1 MYIPLNVI
9 TDYSLLSSLIK
20 IDKLIEKAKEYGYK
34 AIGIS
39 DDNLCY
45 VMEFY
50 NLCIKNNIKPIIG
63 YKLFIDNKEVYL
75 YAKNYK
81 GYQNLCYI
89 SSNQISI
96 DLIKNNIEGL
106 FCILPSESLDL
117 YDVLN
122 IPDTYIGYTDNK
134 NDNYKSI
141 YFNRIKCLE
150 KEDEKYLK
158 YLSLIKAGKT
168 IDEQVELEENV
179 YLLKPDDIKID
190 NHEKEIFDEIY
201 NLVDLKIIK
210 NDLLPKYNYDEDFN
224 EFLYLES
231 LCKKGLLKRFDN
243 KVPMKYADRLMNEL
257 SMIKNMGF
265 SNYFLVVW
273 DYVKYAKKN
282 NILVGEG
289 RGSAAGSLVSYSL
302 GITDVDPIKYD
313 LFFERFLNPER
324 VTMPD
329 IDIDFEADRR
339 DEIVEYINKKYDNR
353 KSANIIAF
361 GTLKTKMVLR
371 DVSRVFSMEDKID
384 SFIKLFDRKL
394 SLKENLSIKRI
405 EEIYKKDT
413 MISRICDISLKLEGL
428 KRTITR
434 HAAGVIISKERLDRY
449 IPLIKTDDMYT
460 CAYTKEYIEELG
472 LLKMDILAVDNLTLI
487 SNIVNEVGGIDL
499 RNIPL
504 DDKKTLDVF
513 KKVET
518 DGIFQFETPMF
529 KNILRKISVNSFEDL
544 AAIIALDRPGA
555 INNVDSFAK
564 RKEGKEKIDYIDD
577 SLKPILSNTY
587 GIILYQ
593 EQIMQIASKMASFSL
608 GEADILRRAM
618 SKKNNELMLKQKEK
632 FVNNSIKNGYGKETA
647 NKVFD
652 YIYKFAEYGFNKSH
666 SVCYA
671 LISYK
676 MAYLKS
682 HYTNFYMKYLLN
694 MVIGNDYKTK
704 LYINECKLNN
714 IEILKPDINKSNS
727 NFIIENNRIRFSLSS
742 IKNIGTT
749 ISNKIVEERKNG
761 PYKDFL
767 DFVSRTYKL
776 GINKKILPYLI
787 YSGSFDSFN
796 YNKKTLIDN
805 IDLAINYAELCINL
819 DSSMIEKPEFK
830 VVDEFTKE
838 ELVKIENN
846 TFGFYLSNHPVQNKR
861 DNNIDTRKIKDYF
874 NKNIDIYL
882 LVDNKKEIITK
893 NKEKMLFITGSDEY
907 SEIELV
913 IFPKIYE
920 KYYNIS
926 KGEIIKFNCN
936 VEKRG
941 SDYQLI
947 VNKLEKL

>member
-1 MYIPLNVI
+1 MYIPLNI
-9 TDYSLLSSLIK
+9 TTDYSILSSLIK
-20 IDKLIEKAKEYGYK
+20 VKDLIEKAKELGFK
-34 AIGIS
+34 AIGVS

-50 NLCIKNNIKPIIG
+50 DLCIKNDIKPIIG
-63 YKLFIDNKEVYL
+63 YKLILDGKELYL

-89 SSNQISI
+89 SSNDKSI

-106 FCILPSESLDL
+106 FLVLPEESVDL
-117 YDVLN
+117 YNELN
-122 IPDTYIGYTDNK
+122 VPDTYIGYTTKKIDGYK
-134 NDNYKSI
+134 NI
-141 YFNRIKCLE
+141 YFNKIKCFE
-150 KEDEKYLK
+150 KDDEEYLK
-158 YLSLIKAGKT
+158 YLYLIKNGKT
-168 IDEQVELEENV
+168 IDEEISEEENV
-179 YLLKPDDIKID
+179 YLSDRINID
-190 NHEKEIFDEIY
+190 NYEKDLFKEIYDMVNIE
-201 NLVDLKIIK
+201 IIK
-210 NDLLPKYNYDEDFN
+210 NDLLPKYSYEKGFDESK
-224 EFLYLES
+224 YLES
-231 LCKKGLLKRFDN
+231 LCKKGLMKRFDN
-243 KVPMKYADRLMNEL
+243 KVPMKYANRLMDEL
-257 SMIKNMGF
+257 SMIKKMGF

-282 NILVGEG
+282 KILVGEG

-339 DEIVEYINKKYDNR
+339 DEVVEYINKKYDNKR
-353 KSANIIAF
+353 CANIIAF

-371 DVSRVFSMEDKID
+371 DVSRIFNMESKID

-394 SLKENLSIKRI
+394 SLKENLEINRIK
-405 EEIYKKDT
+405 EIYQKDT

-434 HAAGVIISKERLDRY
+434 HAAGVIISKESLDRY

-460 CAYTKEYIEELG
+460 CAYTKEYPESLG

-487 SNIVNEVGGIDL
+487 SNIVNEVGDIDL

-504 DDKKTLDVF
+504 DDKKTLDIF
-513 KKVET
+513 KTIET
-518 DGIFQFETPMF
+518 DGIFQFETPIF
-529 KNILRKISVNSFEDL
+529 KNILRKIKVNSFDDL
-544 AAIIALDRPGA
+544 VAIIALDRPGA
-555 INNVDSFAK
+555 IDNVDTFAK
-564 RKEGKEKIDYIDD
+564 RKEGKEKIDYIDE

-593 EQIMQIASKMASFSL
+593 EQIMQVAAKMASFSL

-632 FVNNSIKNGYGKETA
+632 FISNSIKNGYSEEIAIKTFE
-647 NKVFD
+647 

-682 HYTNFYMKYLLN
+682 HYTSYYMKYLLN
-694 MVIGNDYKTK
+694 MVIGNEYKTK
-704 LYINECKLNN
+704 NYINECKLKN
-714 IEILKPDINKSNS
+714 IEILKPDINKSES
-727 NFIIENNRIRFSLSS
+727 EFVIENNRIRFSLSS
-742 IKNIGTT
+742 VKNIGAS

-761 PYKDFL
+761 LYKDFL
-767 DFVSRTYKL
+767 DFVSRTYKQ

-787 YSGSFDSFN
+787 YSGAFDSFN
-796 YNKKTLIDN
+796 YNKKTLIEN
-805 IDLAINYAELCINL
+805 IDLAINYAELCNDL

-830 VVDEFTKE
+830 IVDEFDKD

-861 DNNIDTRKIKDYF
+861 DNNIDTRKIKELF
-874 NKNIDIYL
+874 NKTIDIYL
-882 LVDNKKEIITK
+882 LVDNKKEVITK
-893 NKEKMLFITGSDEY
+893 NKEKMLFLTGSDEF

-913 IFPKIYE
+913 IFPKTYE

-926 KGEIIKFNCN
+926 KGDIIKFNCQ

-941 SDYQLI
+941 SSYQLI

>member
-1 MYIPLNVI
+1 MYIPLNII

-20 IDKLIEKAKEYGYK
+20 VEDLVKKAKELGFK
-34 AIGIS
+34 AIGVS
-39 DDNLCY
+39 DNNLCY

-50 NLCIKNNIKPIIG
+50 NECLKNDIKPIIG
-63 YKLFIDNKEVYL
+63 YKTSIEEKDIYL
-75 YAKNYK
+75 YAKNYN

-89 SSNQISI
+89 SSNDISL

-106 FCILPSESLDL
+106 FCVLPKESINF
-117 YDVLN
+117 YNKLN
-122 IPDTYIGYTDNK
+122 IPDTYVGYTDSK
-134 NDNYKSI
+134 LDNYKNI
-141 YFNRIKCLE
+141 YFNKIKCFE
-150 KEDEKYLK
+150 KEDEEYLK
-158 YLSLIKAGKT
+158 YLELIKTGKN
-168 IDEQVELEENV
+168 IDEKVKVEENV
-179 YLLKPDDIKID
+179 YFKKVEEIKLD
-190 NHEKEIFDEIY
+190 KYDKELFEEIY
-201 NLVDLKIIK
+201 NMVDIKIIK
-210 NDLLPKYNYDEDFN
+210 NDLLPKYSYDNNFDEVK
-224 EFLYLES
+224 YLEN

-243 KVPMKYADRLMNEL
+243 KVPMKYANRLMNEL
-257 SMIKNMGF
+257 SVIDKMGF

-339 DEIVEYINKKYDNR
+339 DEVVDYLNQKYDNKR
-353 KSANIIAF
+353 CANIIAF

-371 DVSRVFSMEDKID
+371 DVSRIFNMESKMD

-394 SLKENLSIKRI
+394 SLEENLKLKRI
-405 EEIYKKDT
+405 EDIYKKDT
-413 MISRICDISLKLEGL
+413 MLSRICDISLKLEGL

-434 HAAGVIISKERLDRY
+434 HAAGVIISKESLDRY

-460 CAYTKEYIEELG
+460 CAYTKEYPESLG

-487 SNIVNEVGGIDL
+487 SNIVNEVGNIDL

-513 KKVET
+513 KMVET
-518 DGIFQFETPMF
+518 DGIFQFETPIF
-529 KNILRKISVNSFEDL
+529 KNILRKISVNSFDDL

-555 INNVDSFAK
+555 IDNVDIFKK

-577 SLKPILSNTY
+577 SLKPILSSTY

-632 FVNNSIKNGYGKETA
+632 FVNNSINNGYSEEIA
-647 NKVFD
+647 NKVFN

-671 LISYK
+671 IISYK

-682 HYTNFYMKYLLN
+682 HYTNYYMKYLLN
-694 MVIGNDYKTK
+694 MVIGNEFKTK
-704 LYINECKLNN
+704 QYINECKLKN
-714 IEILKPDINKSNS
+714 IEVLKPDINKSES
-727 NFIIENNRIRFSLSS
+727 EFVIENNRIRFSLSS

-749 ISNKIVEERKNG
+749 ISNKIIEERKNG
-761 PYKDFL
+761 LYKDFL

-787 YSGSFDSFN
+787 YSGAFDSFN
-796 YNKKTLIDN
+796 YNKKTLIEN
-805 IDLAINYAELCINL
+805 IDLAINYAELCTSL

-830 VVDEFTKE
+830 VVDEFTKD
-838 ELVKIENN
+838 ELVKLENN

-861 DNNIDTRKIKDYF
+861 NNDIDTRKIKDNF

-913 IFPKIYE
+913 MFPKVYE

-926 KGEIIKFNCN
+926 KGDIIKFNTV

-941 SDYQLI
+941 STYQLI
-947 VNKLEKL
+947 INKLEKL

>member
-1 MYIPLNVI
+1 MYIPLNI
-9 TDYSLLSSLIK
+9 TTDYSILSSLIK
-20 IDKLIEKAKEYGYK
+20 VKDLIEKAKELGFK
-34 AIGIS
+34 AIGVS

-50 NLCIKNNIKPIIG
+50 DLCIKNDIKPIIG
-63 YKLFIDNKEVYL
+63 YKLILDGKELYL

-89 SSNQISI
+89 SSNDKSI

-106 FCILPSESLDL
+106 FLVLPEESVDL
-117 YDVLN
+117 YNELN
-122 IPDTYIGYTDNK
+122 VPDTYIGYTTKKIDGYK
-134 NDNYKSI
+134 NI
-141 YFNRIKCLE
+141 YFNKIKCFE
-150 KEDEKYLK
+150 KDDEEYLK
-158 YLSLIKAGKT
+158 YLYLIKNGKT
-168 IDEQVELEENV
+168 IDEEINEEENV
-179 YLLKPDDIKID
+179 YLLDKVNID
-190 NHEKEIFDEIY
+190 NYEKDLFKEIYDMVNIE
-201 NLVDLKIIK
+201 IIK
-210 NDLLPKYNYDEDFN
+210 NDLLPKYSYEKDFDESK
-224 EFLYLES
+224 YLES
-231 LCKKGLLKRFDN
+231 LCKKGLMKRFDN
-243 KVPMKYADRLMNEL
+243 KVPMKYANRLMDEL
-257 SMIKNMGF
+257 SMIKKMGF

-339 DEIVEYINKKYDNR
+339 DEVVEYINKKYDNKR
-353 KSANIIAF
+353 CANIIAF

-371 DVSRVFSMEDKID
+371 DVSRIFNMESKID

-394 SLKENLSIKRI
+394 SLKENLETNRIK
-405 EEIYKKDT
+405 EIYQKDT

-434 HAAGVIISKERLDRY
+434 HAAGVIISKESLDRY

-460 CAYTKEYIEELG
+460 CAYTKEYPESLG

-487 SNIVNEVGGIDL
+487 SNIVNEVGDIDL

-504 DDKKTLDVF
+504 DDKKTLDIF
-513 KKVET
+513 KMIET
-518 DGIFQFETPMF
+518 DGIFQFETPIF
-529 KNILRKISVNSFEDL
+529 KNILRKIKVNSFDDL
-544 AAIIALDRPGA
+544 VAIIALDRPGA
-555 INNVDSFAK
+555 IDNVDTFAK
-564 RKEGKEKIDYIDD
+564 RKEGKEKIDYIDE

-632 FVNNSIKNGYGKETA
+632 FISNSIKNEYSEEVATKTFE
-647 NKVFD
+647 

-682 HYTNFYMKYLLN
+682 HYTSYYMKYLLN
-694 MVIGNDYKTK
+694 MVIGNEYKTK
-704 LYINECKLNN
+704 NYINECKLKN
-714 IEILKPDINKSNS
+714 IEILKPDINKSES
-727 NFIIENNRIRFSLSS
+727 EFIIENNRIRFSLSS
-742 IKNIGTT
+742 VKNIGAS

-761 PYKDFL
+761 LYKDFL
-767 DFVSRTYKL
+767 DFVSRTYKQ

-787 YSGSFDSFN
+787 YSGAFDSFN
-796 YNKKTLIDN
+796 YNKKTLIEN
-805 IDLAINYAELCINL
+805 IDLAINYAELCNDL

-830 VVDEFTKE
+830 IVDEFDKD

-861 DNNIDTRKIKDYF
+861 DNNIDTRKIKELF
-874 NKNIDIYL
+874 NKTINIYL
-882 LVDNKKEIITK
+882 LVDNKKEVITK
-893 NKEKMLFITGSDEY
+893 NKEKMLFLTGSDEF

-913 IFPKIYE
+913 IFPKTYE

-926 KGEIIKFNCN
+926 KGDIIKFNCQ

-941 SDYQLI
+941 SSYQLI